1 MNNVTVLFPGG
12 FKPITGAHMHLANQ
26 YANHPSVSKVIMLIG
41 PNSRPGVTRENSIDI
56 FRLLNNNPKIEIQET
71 QYPSPIL
78 AAYEYLFSLPQDT
91 RGSYALAASNKDD
104 DYVRVKGFISNVEK
118 YQQVGDKKGRK
129 IPIGVNAEE
138 INVMIDPLKS
148 NGIPISATAAREAI
162 ASGDYKTF
170 AQQYPQYSDAL
181 IKNVWQIFNTVTE
194 SLFSVEWWKSQL
206 QEDIDEII
214 GGGYPT
220 KKQTQKHS
228 KKIVKLRSFLDKNSG
243 SEFVYDFDR
252 YNKTVFGVPMSENYI
267 TRDELKSI
275 EPVIDNFFRKY
286 GIDVDFQGYSTHFI
300 NRLNDPRNEGTI
312 SLDDL
317 ENLFSDLAQTYGSD
331 IVKQFQNKQPTAITS
346 DLQFDV
352 PLHMPFQLEFDRN
365 TGQIKLIPR
374 TIKSQRKPWKSNNPN
389 DRVYMIETALTEGG
403 LGGHMNHPYDRY
415 DLTFNDMKEMI
426 ARGLTGRLNVEQA
439 VTEKT
444 DGQNI
449 FVTYKNGQV
458 GFARN
463 KGERINPLSA
473 DELAAKFEGRGAIS
487 DAFREAGQDLDAA
500 LSKLGPERLTEIFKN
515 GQVFANMEIIYP
527 STRNIIAYE
536 TAVLQFHNLIEY
548 DDDGNEVMTDMPGG
562 AALQRAIHDANA
574 HLQKTF
580 QIIPPRELKLG
591 KVDNFEDYQ
600 DALFKEVDQLRNRYG
615 LAETDLVFEYHKAW
629 WKDLI
634 QAKARELGY
643 DIPESVL
650 TALVRRWSIADKSL
664 NKTALTK
671 MIDNEQFLNWVTE
684 TDNPTNLKKI
694 QYENIQPFESIFLKL
709 GALILQNVSDFVAV
723 NPTKAVQQIRKDLAD
738 SIRLL
743 KSSNNIKDLE
753 LLRKHLS
760 RIQALGGFDKIVPLE
775 GIVFTYGGN
784 TYKLTGSFAPIN
796 QLVGILKYSR

>member
-12 FKPITGAHMHLANQ
+12 FKPITGAHMHLANE
-26 YANHPSVSKVIMLIG
+26 YANHPAVSKVIMLIG

-56 FRLLNNNPKIEIQET
+56 FRLLNNNPKIEIQPT
-71 QYPSPIL
+71 PYPSPIL
-78 AAYEYLFSLPQDT
+78 AAYEYLFNAPG
-91 RGSYALAASNKDD
+91 GSYALAASNKDN

-118 YQQVGDKKGRK
+118 YQQVGDKNGRK
-129 IPIGVNAEE
+129 IPADVNAEE
-138 INVMIDPLKS
+138 INVMVDPLTS
-148 NGIPISATAAREAI
+148 NGKPISATAAREAI
-162 ASGDYKTF
+162 ASGDYETF
-170 AQQYPQYSDAL
+170 AQQYPQYDEAL

-194 SLFSVEWWKSQL
+194 SLFSVEWWKQQL
-206 QEDIDEII
+206 EEDVNEIM

-220 KKQTQKHS
+220 KKQTQAHA
-228 KKIVKLRSFLDKNSG
+228 KKINKLRGFLNKNSG
-243 SEFVYDFDR
+243 KEFVYDFG
-252 YNKTVFGVPMSENYI
+252 NFSKTVFGVP
-267 TRDELKSI
+267 
-275 EPVIDNFFRKY
+275 
-286 GIDVDFQGYSTHFI
+286 
-300 NRLNDPRNEGTI
+300 
-312 SLDDL
+312 
-317 ENLFSDLAQTYGSD
+317 
-331 IVKQFQNKQPTAITS
+331 
-346 DLQFDV
+346 
-352 PLHMPFQLEFDRN
+352 
-365 TGQIKLIPR
+365 
-374 TIKSQRKPWKSNNPN
+374 
-389 DRVYMIETALTEGG
+389 LTEGG
-403 LGGHMNHPYDRY
+403 LAGHMDHPYDRY

-449 FVTYKNGQV
+449 FVTYKDGQV
-458 GFARN
+458 GFAR
-463 KGERINPLSA
+463 GTRERINPLSA
-473 DELAAKFEGRGAIS
+473 EELASKYEGRGAIS
-487 DAFREAGQDLDAA
+487 DAFREAGKDLDAA

-515 GQVFANMEIIYP
+515 GRIYANMEIIYP
-527 STRNIIAYE
+527 ATRNVIAYE
-536 TAVLQFHNLIEY
+536 TAVLQFHNLTEY
-548 DDDGNEVMTDMPGG
+548 DDAGNEVMTDMPGG
-562 AALQRAIHDANA
+562 AALQRAIQDANA

-629 WKDLI
+629 WKELI
-634 QAKARELGY
+634 EAKAKELGY
-643 DIPESVL
+643 DIPEVVL

-664 NKTALTK
+664 NKTALKK
-671 MIDNEQFLNWVTE
+671 MIDNEQFLNWVVE
-684 TDNPTNLKKI
+684 TDTAANLKKI

-709 GALILQNVSDFVAV
+709 GALILQNASDFVAV
-723 NPTKAVQQIRKDLAD
+723 NPSGAVQQIRKDLAD

-796 QLVGILKYSR
+796 QLVGVLKYSR

>member
-12 FKPITGAHMHLANQ
+12 FKPITGAHMHLANE
-26 YANHPSVSKVIMLIG
+26 YANHPAVSKVIMLIG

-56 FRLLNNNPKIEIQET
+56 FRLLNNNPKIEIQPT
-71 QYPSPIL
+71 PYPSPIL
-78 AAYEYLFSLPQDT
+78 AAYEYLFNAPG
-91 RGSYALAASNKDD
+91 GSYALAASNKDN

-118 YQQVGDKKGRK
+118 YQQVGDKNGRK
-129 IPIGVNAEE
+129 IPADVNAEE
-138 INVMIDPLKS
+138 INVMVDPLTS
-148 NGIPISATAAREAI
+148 NGKPISATAAREAI
-162 ASGDYKTF
+162 ASGDYETF
-170 AQQYPQYSDAL
+170 AQQYPQYDEAL

-194 SLFSVEWWKSQL
+194 SLFSVEWWKQQL
-206 QEDIDEII
+206 EEDVNEIM

-220 KKQTQKHS
+220 KKQTQAHA
-228 KKIVKLRSFLDKNSG
+228 KKINKLRGFLNKNSG
-243 SEFVYDFDR
+243 KEFVYDFG
-252 YNKTVFGVPMSENYI
+252 NFSKTVFGVP
-267 TRDELKSI
+267 
-275 EPVIDNFFRKY
+275 
-286 GIDVDFQGYSTHFI
+286 
-300 NRLNDPRNEGTI
+300 
-312 SLDDL
+312 
-317 ENLFSDLAQTYGSD
+317 
-331 IVKQFQNKQPTAITS
+331 
-346 DLQFDV
+346 
-352 PLHMPFQLEFDRN
+352 
-365 TGQIKLIPR
+365 
-374 TIKSQRKPWKSNNPN
+374 
-389 DRVYMIETALTEGG
+389 LTEGG
-403 LGGHMNHPYDRY
+403 LGGHMDHPYDRY

-449 FVTYKNGQV
+449 FVTYKDGQV
-458 GFARN
+458 GFAR
-463 KGERINPLSA
+463 GTRERINPLSA
-473 DELAAKFEGRGAIS
+473 EELASKFEGRGAIS
-487 DAFREAGQDLDAA
+487 DAFREAGKDLDAA

-515 GQVFANMEIIYP
+515 GRIYANMEIIYP
-527 STRNIIAYE
+527 ATRNVIAYE
-536 TAVLQFHNLIEY
+536 TAVLQFHNLTEY
-548 DDDGNEVMTDMPGG
+548 DDAGNEVMTDMPGG
-562 AALQRAIHDANA
+562 AALQRAIQDANA

-629 WKDLI
+629 WKELI
-634 QAKARELGY
+634 EAKAKELGY
-643 DIPESVL
+643 DIPEVVL

-664 NKTALTK
+664 NKTALKK
-671 MIDNEQFLNWVTE
+671 MIDNEQFLNWVVE
-684 TDNPTNLKKI
+684 TDTAANLKKI

-709 GALILQNVSDFVAV
+709 GALILQNASDFVAV
-723 NPTKAVQQIRKDLAD
+723 NPSRAVQQIRKDLAD

-796 QLVGILKYSR
+796 QLVGVLKYSR